1 MNKIKLII
9 EIKNEMQKINDLI
22 HQVEA
27 LLNQLKHN
35 KQKVNDA

>member
-1 MNKIKLII
+1 MNKTKLIT

-27 LLNQLKHN
+27 LLNQLKN
-35 KQKVNDA
+35 NTQKE